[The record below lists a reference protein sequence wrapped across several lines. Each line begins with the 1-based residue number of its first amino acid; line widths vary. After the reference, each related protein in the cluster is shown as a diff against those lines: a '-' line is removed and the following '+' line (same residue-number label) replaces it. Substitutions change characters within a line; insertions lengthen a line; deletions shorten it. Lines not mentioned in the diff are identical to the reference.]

1 MQLPEDLPSDRYLEI
16 PQDVLDKCE
25 KITLRDLLEST
36 SFRSFVISSLAN
48 GVNVGSLLAD
58 DKNYEANESEDLLQY
73 ETHKILFA
81 IPFRIRRAH
90 FRTSGMLVKATKEF
104 HQA

>member
-36 SFRSFVISSLAN
+36 SFRSFIISSLAN

-58 DKNYEANESEDLLQY
+58 DKSYEASESEDLLQY